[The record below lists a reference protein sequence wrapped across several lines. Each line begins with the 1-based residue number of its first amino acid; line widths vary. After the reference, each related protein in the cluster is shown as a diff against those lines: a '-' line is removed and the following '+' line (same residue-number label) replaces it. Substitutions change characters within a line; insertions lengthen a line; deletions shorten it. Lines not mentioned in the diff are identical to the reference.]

1 MRTPAISV
9 WILYGFGADHLPSL
23 RVNSESVARRGRRPG
38 DLRVVVRRPAKLPR
52 TLGASALF
60 AACYG
65 NVGSSIYYAL
75 GVTAAF
81 ALGLTPVA
89 LILAGF
95 IFVTTA
101 LNYAEGTAALPHA
114 GGSSS
119 FARRAFNQPI
129 GFLVGWVQL
138 LNYTATVSI
147 SAYFAIGYLG
157 VFDKYS
163 PLFWL
168 LRHNDFWHVTATV
181 VLIGFL
187 ILVNVIGIQESS
199 LINLVLAFT
208 DLVTQFV
215 LVILGVILLLN
226 IKTVIANVHLGVA
239 PTWGS
244 FLASISIAMVTYTGI
259 ETISNLSEEAK
270 DPGRNVPLAT
280 WWVIVAVLFVSAFLP
295 TIGMSVF
302 PVHIDASSG
311 QYVTDLATKWKEDPV
326 AGIVSQFMQPLAF
339 WAGIWVGILAFT
351 ILVIATNAG
360 LIGISRLSYSL
371 AGNDLLPKQFAKL
384 HPKYK
389 TPYISIVVF
398 GIVGAVLVL
407 PGILVHSAEIDLMSA
422 VYALAATFAFCS
434 AHLSVM
440 RLRFIEPALHRPYR
454 MPWNIKFGR
463 DSIPVLSLV
472 GALFIGTVFTQLV
485 FQNISNSTFIFMAWL
500 GLGALT
506 YVLYRQYRHE
516 PFWEPLEVPP
526 PRERDVEHV
535 PFESLPRSARYRM
548 GRRERIAAHA
558 ARAQHIHERHRPG
571 WQLELELFF
580 VRHGAIRGLL
590 IVAVFAAIS
599 GLAVFVDLSPYD
611 PFGPGL
617 GWSPGLVIVAFI
629 AAYLLNRSHAEE

>member
-1 MRTPAISV
+1 MNP
-9 WILYGFGADHLPSL
+9 
-23 RVNSESVARRGRRPG
+23 ESVARRGSRPG

-52 TLGASALF
+52 TLGPGALF

-129 GFLVGWVQL
+129 GFIVGWVQL
-138 LNYTATVSI
+138 LNYTATASI

-157 VFDKYS
+157 VFGRYVG
-163 PLFWL
+163 LFDL
-168 LRHNDFWHVTATV
+168 LRHNDVAHVAATA

-187 ILVNVIGIQESS
+187 IVINIIGIQESS
-199 LINLVLAFT
+199 VLNLVLAFT
-208 DLVTQFV
+208 DLITQFV
-215 LVILGVILLLN
+215 LVILGLILLLN
-226 IKTVIANVHLGVA
+226 IATVIHNVHLGIA

-259 ETISNLSEEAK
+259 ETISNLAEEAK

-302 PVHIDASSG
+302 PVHLEHGA
-311 QYVTDLATKWKEDPV
+311 YVTDLATHFKDDPV
-326 AGIVSQFMQPLAF
+326 AGIVGQFVQPLAF

-371 AGNDLLPKQFAKL
+371 AGADMLPKRFAQL
-384 HPKYK
+384 HPKFK
-389 TPYISIVVF
+389 TPYISIIVF
-398 GIVGAVLVL
+398 GIIAAVLVL
-407 PGILVHSAEIDLMSA
+407 PGILVHSAQIDLMAA
-422 VYALAATFAFCS
+422 VYSLAATFAFCS

-454 MPWNIKFGR
+454 MPLNIRFGR

-485 FQNISNSTFIFMAWL
+485 FQNISNSTFIFMGWL
-500 GLGALT
+500 VLGVLT
-506 YVLYRQYRHE
+506 YVLYRRYRHE
-516 PFWEPLEVPP
+516 PLWEPLEVPP
-526 PRERDVEHV
+526 AREREVEHV

-558 ARAQHIHERHRPG
+558 ARATHVHERHRPA

-580 VRHGAIRGLL
+580 ARHGSIRGTL
-590 IVAVFAAIS
+590 IVVVFAAVS
-599 GLAVFVDLSPYD
+599 GLAVFVDLSPLD
-611 PFGPGL
+611 PTGPGL

-629 AAYLLNRSHAEE
+629 AAYLLNRSHSEQ

>member
-1 MRTPAISV
+1 MSPEA
-9 WILYGFGADHLPSL
+9 
-23 RVNSESVARRGRRPG
+23 VARRGRRPG

-114 GGSSS
+114 GGSSN

-138 LNYTATVSI
+138 LNYTATASI
-147 SAYFAIGYLG
+147 SAYFAIAYLG
-157 VFDKYS
+157 VFGKYVPIFS
-163 PLFWL
+163 V
-168 LRHNDFWHVTATV
+168 LRDNAGAHVAATV
-181 VLIGFL
+181 LLIGFL
-187 ILVNVIGIQESS
+187 IVVNIIGIQESS
-199 LINLVLAFT
+199 LLNLVLAFT

-215 LVILGVILLLN
+215 LVILGLILLLN
-226 IKTVIANVHLGVA
+226 IRTVISNVHLGIA
-239 PTWGS
+239 PTWGT

-280 WWVIVAVLFVSAFLP
+280 MWVIAAVLFVSAFLP

-302 PVHIDASSG
+302 PVQFDPHTH
-311 QYVTDLATKWKEDPV
+311 QYVSALATTYKDDPV
-326 AGIVSQFMQPLAF
+326 AGIVTGFNRVSQTLAF
-339 WAGIWVGILAFT
+339 WAEIWVGVLAFT

-371 AGNDLLPKQFAKL
+371 AGADLLPKRLAQL
-384 HPKYK
+384 HPKFK
-389 TPYISIVVF
+389 TPYVSIVVF
-398 GIVGAVLVL
+398 GIAAALLVL
-407 PGILVHSAEIDLMSA
+407 PGIFVGSTEIDLMSA

-440 RLRFIEPALHRPYR
+440 RLRFIEPGLHRPYR
-454 MPWNIKFGR
+454 MPWNIRFGR
-463 DSIPVLSLV
+463 DSIPVLSIV
-472 GALFIGTVFTQLV
+472 GALFIGTVFTQLM
-485 FQNISNSTFIFMAWL
+485 FQNISSSTFIFFGWL
-500 GLGALT
+500 GLGVLT
-506 YVLYRQYRHE
+506 YALYRLYRKE
-516 PFWEPLEVPP
+516 PLWEPLEVPP
-526 PRERDVEHV
+526 PRERDVERM
-535 PFESLPRSARYRM
+535 PFEELPRSARYRM

-558 ARAQHIHERHRPG
+558 ASLPTRHERHRPA

-580 VRHGAIRGLL
+580 ARHGMVRGVL
-590 IVAVFAAIS
+590 IVLTFAAIS
-599 GLAVFVDLSPYD
+599 GLAIFVDLSKYD
-611 PFGPGL
+611 PTGPGL
-617 GWSPGLVIVAFI
+617 GWSPGLVVVAFI
-629 AAYLLNRSHAEE
+629 AAYLLNRSHLEQ

>member
-1 MRTPAISV
+1 MNP
-9 WILYGFGADHLPSL
+9 
-23 RVNSESVARRGRRPG
+23 ESVARRGRRPG

-52 TLGASALF
+52 TLGPGALF

-129 GFLVGWVQL
+129 GFIVGWVQL
-138 LNYTATVSI
+138 LNYTATASI

-157 VFDKYS
+157 VFGKYV
-163 PLFWL
+163 PLFYT
-168 LRHNDFWHVTATV
+168 LRHNDAAHVAATAALIG
-181 VLIGFL
+181 VLIV
-187 ILVNVIGIQESS
+187 VNVIGIQESS
-199 LINLVLAFT
+199 ALNLVLAFT
-208 DLVTQFV
+208 DLITQFV
-215 LVILGVILLLN
+215 LVILGLILLLN
-226 IKTVIANVHLGVA
+226 IETVIHNVRLGVA

-244 FLASISIAMVTYTGI
+244 FVASISIAMVTYTGI

-270 DPGRNVPLAT
+270 NPGRNVPLAT
-280 WWVIVAVLFVSAFLP
+280 YWVIVAVLFVSAFLP

-302 PVHIDASSG
+302 PVTLDPATH
-311 QYVTDLATKWKEDPV
+311 QYTTALATQYKDDPV
-326 AGIVSQFMQPLAF
+326 AGIVRGFSVVSEQLAF
-339 WAGIWVGILAFT
+339 WSEIWVGILAFT

-371 AGNDLLPKQFAKL
+371 AGVDMLPKRFAQL
-384 HPKYK
+384 HPKFK
-389 TPYISIVVF
+389 TPYISIIVF
-398 GIVGAVLVL
+398 GIVAAVLVL
-407 PGILVHSAEIDLMSA
+407 PGIVVHSAEIDLMSA
-422 VYALAATFAFCS
+422 VYSLAATFAFCS

-463 DSIPVLSLV
+463 DSIPVLSIV

-485 FQNISNSTFIFMAWL
+485 FQNISNSTFIFLGWL
-500 GLGALT
+500 VLGALT
-506 YVLYRQYRHE
+506 YVAYRRYRRE
-516 PFWEPLEVPP
+516 PLWEPLEVPP
-526 PRERDVEHV
+526 LRERDIDHV
-535 PFESLPRSARYRM
+535 PDETLPRSARYRM
-548 GRRERIAAHA
+548 GRRERISAHT
-558 ARAQHIHERHRPG
+558 ARVRRVREGHRPA

-580 VRHGAIRGLL
+580 ARHGAARGIL
-590 IVAVFAAIS
+590 IVVVFAAVS
-599 GLAVFVDLSPYD
+599 GLAVFIDLSPLD
-611 PFGPGL
+611 PTGPGL

-629 AAYLLNRSHAEE
+629 AAYLLNRSHLEQ

>member
-1 MRTPAISV
+1 MT
-9 WILYGFGADHLPSL
+9 
-23 RVNSESVARRGRRPG
+23 SESVARRGRRPG

-52 TLGASALF
+52 TLGPGALF

-129 GFLVGWVQL
+129 GFIVGWVQL
-138 LNYTATVSI
+138 LNYTATASI

-157 VFDKYS
+157 VFGKYVA
-163 PLFWL
+163 LFDT
-168 LRHNDFWHVTATV
+168 LRHNDAAHVAATAALIG
-181 VLIGFL
+181 VLIV
-187 ILVNVIGIQESS
+187 VNVIGIQESS
-199 LINLVLAFT
+199 LINLVLAFA
-208 DLVTQFV
+208 DLITQFV
-215 LVILGVILLLN
+215 LVILGLILLLN
-226 IKTVIANVHLGVA
+226 IRVVIANVHLGVA

-270 DPGRNVPLAT
+270 NPGRNVPLAT

-302 PVHIDASSG
+302 PVHIDATTH
-311 QYVTDLATKWKEDPV
+311 QFTTALATTYKDDPV
-326 AGIVSQFMQPLAF
+326 AGIVSNFTQPLAF
-339 WAGIWVGILAFT
+339 WAEIWVGILAFT

-371 AGNDLLPKQFAKL
+371 AGVDLLPKRFARL
-384 HPKYK
+384 HPKFK
-389 TPYISIVVF
+389 TPYISIIVF
-398 GIVGAVLVL
+398 GIVAAVLVL
-407 PGILVHSAEIDLMSA
+407 PGIVVHSAEIDLMSA
-422 VYALAATFAFCS
+422 VYSLAATFAFCS

-485 FQNISNSTFIFMAWL
+485 FQNISNSTFIFMGWL
-500 GLGALT
+500 ALGVLT
-506 YVLYRQYRHE
+506 YVLYMRYRHE
-516 PFWEPLEVPP
+516 PLWEPLEVPP
-526 PRERDVEHV
+526 PREREAEHV
-535 PFESLPRSARYRM
+535 PFETLPRSARYRM

-558 ARAQHIHERHRPG
+558 AARAQQVHERHRPA

-580 VRHGAIRGLL
+580 ARHGAVRGVL
-590 IVAVFAAIS
+590 IVVVFAAIS
-599 GLAVFVDLSPYD
+599 GLAVFVDLSRID
-611 PFGPGL
+611 PTGPGL

-629 AAYLLNRSHAEE
+629 AAYLLNRSHAEQ

>member
-1 MRTPAISV
+1 M
-9 WILYGFGADHLPSL
+9 G
-23 RVNSESVARRGRRPG
+23 ESVARRGRRPG

-52 TLGASALF
+52 TLGPGALF

-89 LILAGF
+89 LLLAGF

-119 FARRAFNQPI
+119 FARRAFNAPI
-129 GFLVGWVQL
+129 GYIVGWVQL

-147 SAYFAIGYLG
+147 SSYFAISYLG
-157 VFDKYS
+157 FFEKYS
-163 PLFWL
+163 PIFRL
-168 LRHNDFWHVTATV
+168 LKNDNAWHIGATV
-181 VLIGFL
+181 ALIGLL
-187 ILVNVIGIQESS
+187 IVVNVIGINESS
-199 LINLVLAFT
+199 ILNLVLAFT
-208 DLVTQFV
+208 DLVTQLV
-215 LVILGVILLLN
+215 LVILGLILLLN
-226 IKTVIANVHLGVA
+226 INRILEGIHLGVA
-239 PTWGS
+239 PTWGNL
-244 FLASISIAMVTYTGI
+244 LAGVSIAMVTYTGI

-280 WWVIVAVLFVSAFLP
+280 WWVIIAVLFVSAFLP
-295 TIGMSVF
+295 TIGLSVF
-302 PVHIDASSG
+302 PVEHVDST
-311 QYVTDLATKWKEDPV
+311 YTTHLATTWKADPV
-326 AGIVSQFMQPLAF
+326 AGIVTGFMEPLRF

-360 LIGISRLSYSL
+360 LIGISRLSYSM
-371 AGNDLLPKQFAKL
+371 AGVDLLPHRLARL

-389 TPYISIVVF
+389 TPYVSIIVF
-398 GIVGAVLVL
+398 GIGAALLVL
-407 PGILVHSAEIDLMSA
+407 PGILVGSKEIDLMSA
-422 VYALAATFAFCS
+422 VYSLAATFAFCS

-454 MPWNIKFGR
+454 MPWNVRFGR

-472 GALFIGTVFTQLV
+472 GALFIGTVFTQLM
-485 FQNISNSTFIFMAWL
+485 FQNISNSTFIFMGWL
-500 GLGALT
+500 ALGVIA
-506 YVLYRQYRHE
+506 YVLYMRYRHE
-516 PFWEPLEVPP
+516 PLWEPLEVPP
-526 PRERDVEHV
+526 PREREIERV
-535 PFESLPRSARYRM
+535 PYETLPRSARYRM

-558 ARAQHIHERHRPG
+558 ASQVQVHERHRPG

-580 VRHGAIRGLL
+580 ARHGAIRGVL
-590 IVAVFAAIS
+590 IVLVFAAVS
-599 GLAVFVDLSPYD
+599 GLAVFVDLSAYD

-617 GWSPGLVIVAFI
+617 GWSPGLVVVAFL
-629 AAYLLNRSHAEE
+629 AAYVLNRSHAEE